1 MKTIYSFIILVF
13 FISMPAF
20 ASHNSKDIKPG
31 DIHDAYK
38 IVVQCQA
45 GMKILAYYVDIYRT
59 MNTFIDKN
67 ELAPGSAQVA
77 EKLKAD
83 WKTLEELSIPLKV
96 ALIRRGIN
104 TDFLDNDFYKKQQA
118 DILAKGVVTKSI
130 AHLTNLMEFVNECND
145 VKQKVQDLNKKLEE
159 D

>member
-13 FISMPAF
+13 FISMPAY

-31 DIHDAYK
+31 DIHEAYK

-67 ELAPGSAQVA
+67 ELAPGSAKVA

-130 AHLTNLMEFVNECND
+130 AHLTTLMEFVNECND
-145 VKQKVQDLNKKLEE
+145 IKHKVQELKKQLE
-159 D
+159 DD